1 MKEVFGWVKAAAGLR
16 QTQHRG
22 RGRVGWC
29 FTLATTA
36 YTLIRFPKLLQDSP
50 A

>member
-1 MKEVFGWVKAAAGLR
+1 MFGWVKAAAGLR
-16 QTQHRG
+16 QTKHRG
-22 RGRVGWC
+22 RERVSWC

-36 YTLIRFPKLLQDSP
+36 DDLIRLPKLLTQAP